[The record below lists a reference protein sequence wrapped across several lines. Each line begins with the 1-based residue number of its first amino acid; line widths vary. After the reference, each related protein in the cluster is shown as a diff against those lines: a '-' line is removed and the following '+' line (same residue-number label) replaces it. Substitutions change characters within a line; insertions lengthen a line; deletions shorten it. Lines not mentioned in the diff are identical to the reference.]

1 VYKILVFVQFFKCH
15 KLRDQ
20 RCNKVYIHCHYF
32 TPEKTMKTN
41 WNLKTIMKGL
51 EIFMLG
57 IFISMLGSTIS
68 FGQSSKQRN
77 IKPGNSSGIHSAK
90 NGTTKSGEEQP
101 KPMTFGFGTYSNLK
115 GSTNRTVVNMDLAKL
130 EDDVYLGKVSETMSI
145 PLEPYKRFEPWMT
158 EQSSDFTGKYQF
170 FNASIEEMHE
180 MGFCKKGGTMTLELK
195 EQTRGSYDIKWMI
208 KRLVNDGRRSYFLW
222 NFETGEEELFY
233 VGPEERILKDPK
245 TLDKYTLEKEEVSG
259 KISLIGSKG
268 KRIYIQFVQYPM
280 PDKIL
285 KGLILRVDIKGKSP
299 LVLFMQKM
307 G

>member
-1 VYKILVFVQFFKCH
+1 MLVFDPLIRCH
-15 KLRDQ
+15 KLLGQ
-20 RCNKVYIHCHYF
+20 RFIKVSIHCF
-32 TPEKTMKTN
+32 QFIPEKIMKSN
-41 WNLKTIMKGL
+41 LNLKTVIKGL
-51 EIFMLG
+51 EIFILG
-57 IFISMLGSTIS
+57 IFISMLGFTIS

-77 IKPGNSSGIHSAK
+77 IKLGNSSGTHSAK

-101 KPMTFGFGTYSNLK
+101 KPLTFGFGTYSNLK

-130 EDDVYLGKVSETMSI
+130 DDDVYLGKVSENMSI
-145 PLEPYKRFEPWMT
+145 PLEPYKRFEPWMP

-180 MGFCKKGGTMTLELK
+180 MGFCKKGSTMTLELK
-195 EQTRGSYDIKWMI
+195 EQTRGSFDIKWMI

-222 NFETGEEELFY
+222 NFETGEEERFY

-259 KISLIGSKG
+259 KISLVGSKG

-285 KGLILRVDIKGKSP
+285 KGLILRVDNKGKSP